1 MSDLINQYLT
11 NISRHPI
18 LSREAQLRHSRR
30 IQAWV
35 RYTPP
40 GTTEPDRSAAPN
52 HIVRA
57 GRRSLDVMVQT
68 NLRLV
73 VHIAKR
79 YQHRGLE
86 LGDLIQEGSIG
97 LIRGIEL
104 FDPTR
109 GYAFS
114 TYSYWWV
121 RQSITRALYNHA
133 RLIRLPIN
141 TQETLFQIRRFVSQY
156 TATHGAAPSVDL
168 ISTELGLPA
177 ARIADTLTVCAVTD
191 CVSLDGLTPNSDTDI
206 AEVISH
212 PNPPLS
218 ASPEATLF
226 STEREDLVLGAI
238 AGLPPDEA
246 HIITTLFLRGGT
258 MQQLSTELG
267 ISRHR
272 VKTVYKRATH
282 RLRTELNW
290 SHEMFTD

>member
-11 NISRHPI
+11 NISRYPI

-35 RYTPP
+35 CYTPP
-40 GTTEPDRSAAPN
+40 GTTEPDRSAAPAS
-52 HIVRA
+52 IVRA

-73 VHIAKR
+73 VHIAKHF
-79 YQHRGLE
+79 QHRGLE

-114 TYSYWWV
+114 TYSYWWI

-141 TQETLFQIRRFVSQY
+141 AQETLLQIRRFVNQY
-156 TATHGAAPSVDL
+156 TTTNGAAPSVDT
-168 ISTELGLPA
+168 ISTELGLSA
-177 ARIADTLTVCAVTD
+177 ARITDILIVGAVTN
-191 CVSLDGLTPNSDTDI
+191 CVSLDGLTTNTDI
-206 AEVISH
+206 DMTEVISY

-218 ASPEATLF
+218 TSPEATLF
-226 STEREDLVLGAI
+226 STERENLVLDAL

-272 VKTVYKRATH
+272 VKTIYKRAAH
-282 RLRTELNW
+282 RLRTELKW

>member
-40 GTTEPDRSAAPN
+40 GTTEPDRSAAPAS
-52 HIVRA
+52 IVRA

-141 TQETLFQIRRFVSQY
+141 TQETLFQIRRFVNQY
-156 TATHGAAPSVDL
+156 TATHGAAPSVDV

>member
-40 GTTEPDRSAAPN
+40 GTTEPDRSAAPAS
-52 HIVRA
+52 IVRA
-57 GRRSLDVMVQT
+57 GRRSLDVMAQS

-121 RQSITRALYNHA
+121 RQSITRALYNQA

-156 TATHGAAPSVDL
+156 TATTAPPPPSTSSPPSSACPPPASPTPSPSAPSP
-168 ISTELGLPA
+168 T
-177 ARIADTLTVCAVTD
+177 
-191 CVSLDGLTPNSDTDI
+191 
-206 AEVISH
+206 
-212 PNPPLS
+212 
-218 ASPEATLF
+218 ASP
-226 STEREDLVLGAI
+226 STAS
-238 AGLPPDEA
+238 LPTP
-246 HIITTLFLRGGT
+246 TPTSPR
-258 MQQLSTELG
+258 
-267 ISRHR
+267 
-272 VKTVYKRATH
+272 
-282 RLRTELNW
+282 
-290 SHEMFTD
+290 

>member
-1 MSDLINQYLT
+1 MPDLINQYRT
-11 NISRHPI
+11 NIARHPI

-35 RYTPP
+35 RYIPP
-40 GTTEPDRSAAPN
+40 GATEPDRSAAPN

-141 TQETLFQIRRFVSQY
+141 TQETLFQIRRFVNQY
-156 TATHGAAPSVDL
+156 TATHGSAPSVDV

-191 CVSLDGLTPNSDTDI
+191 CVSLDGLTPNSDTNI

-226 STEREDLVLGAI
+226 STEREDLVLGAL

-272 VKTVYKRATH
+272 VKTVYKRAIY